1 VLGYCA
7 VREAI
12 GIIGGETQYG
22 MGTLM
27 TVSLAAMLRDRG
39 YATQFLDGRQTE
51 PDLAMLRE
59 ANVVAI
65 LAYNG
70 VLADLRGARDEV
82 IWDEAGIPCIA
93 WFVDHPMYHLWR
105 LSRATRLLVPACID
119 ESHARFLGEWGL
131 SSWSRELHHF
141 ALGSPLRERPIDR
154 DIDVLFPA
162 SVKDPDLLR
171 SEWASLLK
179 PLRTLLEDSTA
190 ECLAHADSDLVQII
204 TRLCPDVGISD
215 PASVGAAV
223 GYVFV
228 RADQFV
234 RARRRAEMLD
244 ALADAGIVVDQIGHG
259 GLAQPAALRRHRVH
273 GVVPAGSLQ
282 AWFRR
287 ARTIVH
293 AGLNFPA
300 GSHERV
306 FTAQRQGAVVVTE
319 ANRYWRGLLNDG
331 VDGVLFEWDDLDA
344 APVRL
349 KDLLRNPDEL
359 ERIACGGRQIAEDSI
374 VRAGDE
380 VVAAIAASQQLR
392 SLAN

>member
-1 VLGYCA
+1 VLGYRT

-27 TVSLAAMLRDRG
+27 TVSLAAMMRDRG
-39 YATQFLDGRQTE
+39 YATQYLDGRQTKPE
-51 PDLAMLRE
+51 LTMLRE
-59 ANVVAI
+59 ANIVAI
-65 LAYNG
+65 LAFNG
-70 VLADLRGARDEV
+70 VHTHLRGARGDV

-93 WFVDHPMYHLWR
+93 WLVDHPIYHLWR

-141 ALGSPLRERPIDR
+141 ALGDPERERPVDR

-162 SVKDPDLLR
+162 SVLDPEALR
-171 SEWASLLK
+171 SEWSTLAE
-179 PLRTLLEDSTA
+179 PLRRLIEESTA
-190 ECLAHADSDLVQII
+190 ECLVQADADLVQII
-204 TRLCPDVGISD
+204 ARLCPEVGISD
-215 PASVGAAV
+215 PASIGAAV

-228 RADQFV
+228 RADQYV
-234 RARRRAEMLD
+234 RAQRRAEMLD

-273 GVVPAGSLQ
+273 GVVPASSLP

-306 FTAQRQGAVVVTE
+306 FTAQRQGAVVMTE

-331 VDGVLFEWDDLDA
+331 VDGLLFEWDDLEA
-344 APVRL
+344 APARL

-380 VVAAIAASQQLR
+380 VVAAITASQQLR